1 MYNELEGDYMT
12 YLDYSA
18 TTPVNKSVLESFN
31 KTCLEYIGNP
41 NSLHKLGVKSKELEE
56 SATKQIAT
64 LLNVKENE
72 IIYTSG
78 SSESNNLAIKG
89 ICERYERVGKHII
102 TTNLEHSS
110 IYGPIGYLQ
119 KKGYE
124 IDFVKT
130 NNGLVDLD
138 DLKQKIRKDTVLVTI
153 ASVNSEV
160 GIRQNIEEIGK
171 LLKDYPCY
179 FHVDAT
185 QSIGKVNIDF
195 KNVDLVSFSAHKIFG
210 LKGIGCLIK
219 KEKIDLLP
227 LIHGGKSTTVY
238 RSGTPALPLIVSLAK
253 ALRLALEDLDE
264 KIKYINDLNHYLKEN
279 IQEATNV
286 QYYGSNQTGST
297 FVNYGDKSKIGVIMG
312 VLPEIFDTRPM
323 YLTNGRLITQN
334 DIDCGAN
341 VAVIPEMCVKGLFGN
356 FNPIGKKVIIP
367 SYIEQFPVR
376 KIEKKTFLSCK
387 YLSTF
392 FTSLSSLG
400 ILKIICPYTLPST
413 TFESA

>member
-1 MYNELEGDYMT
+1 MT

-130 NNGLVDLD
+130 NNGLVDLE

-279 IQEATNV
+279 IQNIENV
-286 QYYGSNQTGST
+286 TINSNQYSIPQILNISVLNIKPETMLHALEEDDIYIST
-297 FVNYGDKSKIGVIMG
+297 QSACSSNNTVSKA
-312 VLPEIFDTRPM
+312 VLEVTKCEECAKHSIRISISYVTTKEEIDYFITCFKKQIE
-323 YLTNGRLITQN
+323 RLSF
-334 DIDCGAN
+334 
-341 VAVIPEMCVKGLFGN
+341 K
-356 FNPIGKKVIIP
+356 
-367 SYIEQFPVR
+367 
-376 KIEKKTFLSCK
+376 
-387 YLSTF
+387 
-392 FTSLSSLG
+392 
-400 ILKIICPYTLPST
+400 
-413 TFESA
+413 